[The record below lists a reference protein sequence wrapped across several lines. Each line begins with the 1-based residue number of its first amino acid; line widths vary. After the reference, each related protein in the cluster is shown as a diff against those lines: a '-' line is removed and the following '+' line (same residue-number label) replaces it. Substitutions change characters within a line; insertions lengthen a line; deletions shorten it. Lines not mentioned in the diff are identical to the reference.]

1 MSFFFQKKG
10 DKNTPVE
17 LISYWHPNLTINL
30 LDDQTPWT
38 KGSVPSPL
46 DEGKVVS
53 RDLTGITEAPVQNL

>member
-30 LDDQTPWT
+30 LDDQTQWT

-46 DEGKVVS
+46 DEGKVV
-53 RDLTGITEAPVQNL
+53 RLFLK